1 MAASFDGLFSTG
13 FCGRKVFEPEPYDKT
28 EIGGLASAAHV
39 LETSETWNLVTEV
52 PQGTSLD
59 WLWVNLSSSS
69 IFLCVTFS
77 DRRCW

>member
-39 LETSETWNLVTEV
+39 LETSKTSSLVTEV
-52 PQGTSLD
+52 
-59 WLWVNLSSSS
+59 
-69 IFLCVTFS
+69 
-77 DRRCW
+77 